1 MRFINWIV
9 LLTMLV
15 LASGCSKPPPLSP
28 PPKPVELPKVVVTK
42 RSYSSEY
49 IYRGHD
55 ITVQGSASE
64 LVVEKHGSRDTFVL
78 LMDYEL
84 TNDFI
89 ATMEVEFA
97 TEEELGVS
105 FRGGTPVPYY
115 GFRSSDGSKECFFH
129 LGTFHPQ
136 GKHYQITIQRE
147 SGKITTTRDGHPAEG
162 SQPALA
168 EPGYICFLMNDTARV
183 KLHQFKLEAP
193 PGSVLINYG
202 NTNTLDATTMRQ

>member
-1 MRFINWIV
+1 MCFINWIV

-15 LASGCSKPPPLSP
+15 LVSGCSKPPPPPP

-42 RSYSSEY
+42 RSYSSDY
-49 IYRGHD
+49 VYRGHD

-64 LVVEKHGSRDTFVL
+64 LIVEKHGGRDTFVL

-89 ATMEVEFA
+89 ATTEVEFA
-97 TEEELGVS
+97 TEEELGVP

-129 LGTFHPQ
+129 LGTFHPK

-147 SGKITTTRDGHPAEG
+147 SGKITAKRDDLPATG
-162 SQPALA
+162 SQESLPD
-168 EPGYICFLMNDTARV
+168 PGYVCFAMNDTARV
-183 KLHQFKLEAP
+183 RLHRFHLESP

-202 NTNTLDATTMRQ
+202 NTNTLGATAVRR